1 MVGGAEGGEAC
12 LKLHRLGRTCF
23 RKVREK
29 RDYHK
34 NRRSMNWLYLS
45 RISATKEFAY
55 MKALKD
61 RGFPVPTPIDFNRH
75 CIVMELVQGYLL
87 QNVAEVDD
95 PADLYNKLMNLLLKF
110 AGHGVIHGDYN
121 EFNIML
127 DDLGNPVII
136 DFPQMVST
144 AHQDAR
150 IFFDRDVNCIRDF
163 FKRRFNY
170 ESELAPTFDDVERVD
185 ALDAEVAASGVT
197 KQMEKDLRL
206 EYGIDN
212 EDESDIDC
220 DGSDNSDDL
229 LEEITPDEDNI
240 EEMRKEVEFS
250 LNVSDADKSVLKFL
264 QNCDE
269 VENCEYSE
277 EISNHCDTD
286 IVAANSKP
294 DENSLVRP
302 QDDHAEDEDEDIVCD
317 LTEISSQFKQVHD
330 QSETRSVTS
339 STSTIH
345 PDIVK
350 ARVKQSL
357 EKRNKKSQPR
367 RTVRG

>member
-1 MVGGAEGGEAC
+1 M
-12 LKLHRLGRTCF
+12 
-23 RKVREK
+23 
-29 RDYHK
+29 
-34 NRRSMNWLYLS
+34 
-45 RISATKEFAY
+45 
-55 MKALKD
+55 
-61 RGFPVPTPIDFNRH
+61 
-75 CIVMELVQGYLL
+75 LL
-87 QNVAEVDD
+87 
-95 PADLYNKLMNLLLKF
+95 
-110 AGHGVIHGDYN
+110 
-121 EFNIML
+121 
-127 DDLGNPVII
+127 
-136 DFPQMVST
+136 
-144 AHQDAR
+144 R
-150 IFFDRDVNCIRDF
+150 
-163 FKRRFNY
+163 
-170 ESELAPTFDDVERVD
+170 
-185 ALDAEVAASGVT
+185 
-197 KQMEKDLRL
+197 
-206 EYGIDN
+206 N
-212 EDESDIDC
+212 EDEDDTDF
-220 DGSDNSDDL
+220 DGSENSDDL

-240 EEMRKEVEFS
+240 EEMRKEVDFS

-286 IVAANSKP
+286 IVANSKT

-302 QDDHAEDEDEDIVCD
+302 QDAEDEDEDIVCD

-330 QSETRSVTS
+330 RSETRSVTS